1 MDEIKATL
9 SFHMDSKSNMKHDL
23 RQIYVPYVDTD
34 RSKNNVYYSGNTTL
48 EETFDFLFKDSVTE
62 YNTRQ
67 AKRPER
73 QIDNYLQKLLDAEE
87 RQNKLIQEKRSA
99 GCSYKELAKYK
110 KCVHPSMQFLVTIG
124 NMQSNPELIAKDG
137 KDAERAKA
145 VLEEYMNNFQ
155 ERNPNCHLVCAAL
168 HGDECSVWHGHFTV
182 VWFADDCPKGM
193 KRQVSQKR
201 ALEAMG
207 FVSDTEKGEDGKLH
221 LAIEKWQNRERA
233 VLQSICQSH
242 NIQIV
247 AGNGSREHLDRT
259 HYIIKKQQE
268 ENEKRSEEIEKEY
281 DALIAD
287 VNEQAGH
294 VLFAK
299 EKVEEQIADIR
310 KFLEST
316 DQGRQYAVF
325 SQIEEISEKA
335 VEYDE
340 HRAEQKEVLAQF
352 WDAYKTENTAYWEK
366 YRADKQEMYKL
377 LQDAR
382 QGKRYNDKLLKQY
395 LYALSD
401 RSENLLLKLF
411 SLIAVIS
418 LILRKKHLE
427 NELAKVEK
435 EYAEFKQNA
444 RLVLQASKDT
454 SIALKSKDFDNIALA
469 MDNWHMALNGMN
481 QNLNAVQNE
490 IEQTGY
496 EK

>member
-1 MDEIKATL
+1 MDEIRATL

-23 RQIYVPYVDTD
+23 RQIYVPYVDVD
-34 RSKNNVYYSGNTTL
+34 RSKNNVYYSKNTTL
-48 EETFDFLFKDSVTE
+48 EAAYEDLFADAVAE
-62 YNTRQ
+62 YNARQ
-67 AKRPER
+67 TRPER
-73 QIDNYLQKLLDAEE
+73 RIDNYLQKLLDAEE
-87 RQNKLIQEKRSA
+87 RQNQLIQEKRSA

-110 KCVHPSMQFLVTIG
+110 KSIHPSMQFIVTIG
-124 NMQSNPELIAKDG
+124 NMQDNLNLIAKDG
-137 KDAERAKA
+137 NDADRAKA
-145 VLEEYMNNFQ
+145 VLEEYMNSFQ
-155 ERNPNCHLVCAAL
+155 ERNPNCRLVCGAL
-168 HGDECSVWHGHFTV
+168 HGDEVSVWHGHFTIC
-182 VWFADDCPKGM
+182 WFADDCPKGM

-233 VLQSICQSH
+233 VLRDICKKH
-242 NIQIV
+242 GIEIC
-247 AGNGSREHLDRT
+247 AGNGSKEHLDRT
-259 HYIIKKQQE
+259 HYIIKKQLE
-268 ENEKRSEEIEKEY
+268 ENQKRAEEIKKEY
-281 DALIAD
+281 DDLIAD
-287 VNEQAGH
+287 VNEQAGF
-294 VLFAK
+294 VLSQR
-299 EKVEEQIADIR
+299 EQVEEQLADI
-310 KFLEST
+310 KDFLENTS
-316 DQGRQYAVF
+316 QGRQYTVF
-325 SQIEEISEKA
+325 SQIEEIHEKA
-335 VEYDE
+335 DA
-340 HRAEQKEVLAQF
+340 HDKMQAQQKDLLAQF
-352 WDAYKTENTAYWEK
+352 WDSYKSENTAYWEK
-366 YRADKQEMYKL
+366 YRADKQELYKL

-427 NELAKVEK
+427 SELAKVEK

-454 SIALKSKDFDNIALA
+454 SIALKSKDFENIALA
-469 MDNWHMALNGMN
+469 MDNWHMALNGIN

-496 EK
+496 ER